1 MSGIV
6 DLGKTPLRNPRTGDI
21 YRDEDGNVIMIEND
35 ELAMQECKVA
45 LETIRGEEQY
55 DEDYGF
61 PLYDVIKN
69 SYNLDSE
76 TLVRSAVLDTLSGGK
91 ISSIHDADVGAMD
104 YDDGIH
110 YVDVLISTVNG
121 VSISLPFEVNL

>member
-1 MSGIV
+1 MSGII

-45 LETIRGEEQY
+45 LETIRGEERY
-55 DEDYGF
+55 DDDYGF

-76 TLVRSAVLDTLSGGK
+76 TLVRSAVLGTLTGGK
-91 ISSIHDADVGAMD
+91 VSSIQDADMGSME
-104 YDDGIH
+104 YDDGVY
-110 YVDVLISTVNG
+110 YVDIIISTVNG
-121 VSISLPFEVNL
+121 VSLNLPFEVNL